1 MKFEKFFYNDY
12 DELCANTYVVSDDNG
27 DCVIFDPS
35 KDNESV
41 VSYLKKNSL
50 TPKAIL
56 LTHGHFD
63 HIKGVDAI
71 LKEYDVPIYIHAD
84 DAPLLTSIKLN
95 CSFFQNP
102 PVKVEKEPIL
112 LSDGEILNLLKD
124 EQIKVIHTPFHT
136 EGSVCY
142 YFINNKVLISGDT
155 LFYMSIGRDDLPT
168 GDHRKIRPSLEKL
181 KSLPKETKVY
191 PGHGQNSSMEFELKF
206 NHFLTN

>member
-12 DELCANTYVVSDDNG
+12 DDLSANTYVVSDADNSA
-27 DCVIFDPS
+27 IIIDPS
-35 KDNESV
+35 QDNDSV
-41 VSYLKKNSL
+41 INYLKKNSL
-50 TPKAIL
+50 KPIAIL

-63 HIKGVDAI
+63 HIRGVNR
-71 LKEYDVPIYIHAD
+71 LVNEYDIEIYIHEND
-84 DAPLLTSIKLN
+84 VSLLTNPKLN
-95 CSFFQNP
+95 CSYFEDTQC
-102 PVKVEKEPIL
+102 VVEKEPKTIK
-112 LSDGEILNLLKD
+112 DGEVLNLLKE

-168 GDHRKIRPSLEKL
+168 GDHRKVNASLEKL
-181 KSLPKETKVY
+181 KTLPKETKVY